1 MDNYL
6 RMSVLILF
14 MTDDGSWVM
23 QKAKNVWNFFVSLHA
38 ETENNSM

>member
-1 MDNYL
+1 
-6 RMSVLILF
+6 

-23 QKAKNVWNFFVSLHA
+23 QKAKNVWIFFVSLHA